1 MVSIVIKHGWFH
13 QILGKSAQNGGFV
26 FIALLGDLGSELE
39 IISYRRVGEDPM
51 FPLSDYIDRQ
61 PPSILQ
67 RCEDLFGKSVNAVWV
82 RARIPAVFGSN
93 ILIGLSVPDYK
104 YGLIEQ
110 MFIACELGSNGYWTA
125 YPFICEDYNLRAGL
139 RFYPDGSSTEI
150 YERIAKAFWELLL
163 LEPKSVCAFRDGYL
177 HYNEMDDE
185 EWHNVVFKHG
195 LFSIEII
202 DSPLF

>member
-13 QILGKSAQNGGFV
+13 QILGQCAQNGGFV

-51 FPLSDYIDRQ
+51 FPLSDYIEGQ
-61 PPSILQ
+61 PPSIVH
-67 RCEDLFGKSVNAVWV
+67 RCHDLFGESVNAVWV
-82 RARIPAVFGSN
+82 RARIPAIFGSN
-93 ILIGLSVPDYK
+93 ILISLSVPDYK
-104 YGLIEQ
+104 YALIEQ
-110 MFIACELGSNGYWTA
+110 MFVACELGSNGDWIA

-150 YERIAKAFWELLL
+150 YECIAKAFWELLL
-163 LEPKSVCAFRDGYL
+163 LEPKRVCAFRDGYL
-177 HYNEMDDE
+177 HYNEMGDE
-185 EWHNVVFKHG
+185 EWHNVVFKHSR
-195 LFSIEII
+195 FSIEIT

>member
-13 QILGKSAQNGGFV
+13 QILGQCAQYGGFV

-39 IISYRRVGEDPM
+39 IISYQRVGEDPM
-51 FPLSDYIDRQ
+51 FSLSDYIEGQ

-67 RCEDLFGKSVNAVWV
+67 RCHDLFGESVNAVWV

-93 ILIGLSVPDYK
+93 ILISLSIPDYK
-104 YGLIEQ
+104 YALIEQ
-110 MFIACELGSNGYWTA
+110 MFVACELGSNGDWIA
-125 YPFICEDYNLRAGL
+125 YPFICGDYNLSAEL
-139 RFYPDGSSTEI
+139 RFYPDDSSTEI

-163 LEPKSVCAFRDGYL
+163 LEPKRVCSFRDGYL

-185 EWHNVVFKHG
+185 EWHSVTCKNAR
-195 LFSIEII
+195 FSIEII
-202 DSPLF
+202 NAVLF

>member
-13 QILGKSAQNGGFV
+13 QILGQCAQYGGFV

-39 IISYRRVGEDPM
+39 IISYRRVGEDPI
-51 FPLSDYIDRQ
+51 FPLSDYIKGQ
-61 PPSILQ
+61 PPNILQ
-67 RCEDLFGKSVNAVWV
+67 RCHDLFGESVNAVWV
-82 RARIPAVFGSN
+82 RARIPAIFGSN
-93 ILIGLSVPDYK
+93 ILISLSIPDYK
-104 YGLIEQ
+104 YALIEQ
-110 MFIACELGSNGYWTA
+110 MFVACELGSNGDWIA

-139 RFYPDGSSTEI
+139 RFYPDDSLTEI

-195 LFSIEII
+195 RFSIEII
-202 DSPLF
+202 DSALF